1 MVEHLSH
8 EYGSAEAAVLHLM
21 ALANIDMDDL
31 KDYKKKLRS
40 FSNATYSKIA
50 PLFNLSPTVVC
61 QGFHPMTV
69 PRVSLPLSVQ
79 RDLFLLGRKALNQ
92 YGHPSSHVN
101 EQARVGFLD
110 KVHVLR
116 LLILPCWH
124 LTIK

>member
-50 PLFNLSPTVVC
+50 PLFNLSPTVIPSHDCSPCLIASVRATGLVFTWP
-61 QGFHPMTV
+61 QSPQPIWSSLK
-69 PRVSLPLSVQ
+69 PR
-79 RDLFLLGRKALNQ
+79 
-92 YGHPSSHVN
+92 
-101 EQARVGFLD
+101 
-110 KVHVLR
+110 
-116 LLILPCWH
+116 
-124 LTIK
+124 